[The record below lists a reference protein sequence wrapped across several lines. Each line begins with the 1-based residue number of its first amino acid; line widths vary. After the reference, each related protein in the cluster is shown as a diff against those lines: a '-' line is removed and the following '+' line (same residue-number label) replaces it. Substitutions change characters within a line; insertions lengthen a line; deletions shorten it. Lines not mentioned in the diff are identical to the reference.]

1 MLKSRAANDQSVQ
14 TTTWA
19 ICGTRLT
26 FVMVNRVVRAV
37 AAGDLKSTSKNGN
50 SSVAAGAVL
59 MSHASSLFVVV
70 GPEAMPGVPN
80 ANVAFGVTSPSLPAP
95 AANAEPAMRR
105 EAARTISFY
114 ILFSYTSLLRTTDS
128 NGHESP
134 SLDDTITSRAG
145 FFDLYSRFQFR

>member
-37 AAGDLKSTSKNGN
+37 VAGDLKSTSKNGS

-59 MSHASSLFVVV
+59 MSQASSLFVVV

-80 ANVAFGVTSPSLPAP
+80 ANVAFGAIPSLPPAP
-95 AANAEPAMRR
+95 AANAEPAIRK
-105 EAARTISFY
+105 ESAR
-114 ILFSYTSLLRTTDS
+114 
-128 NGHESP
+128 
-134 SLDDTITSRAG
+134 
-145 FFDLYSRFQFR
+145 

>member
-1 MLKSRAANDQSVQ
+1 
-14 TTTWA
+14 
-19 ICGTRLT
+19 
-26 FVMVNRVVRAV
+26 MVNRVVRAV
-37 AAGDLKSTSKNGN
+37 VAGDLKSTSKNGS

-80 ANVAFGVTSPSLPAP
+80 ANVAFGCTSLPAP
-95 AANAEPAMRR
+95 ANAEPAIRR
-105 EAARTISFY
+105 EAARTISFF